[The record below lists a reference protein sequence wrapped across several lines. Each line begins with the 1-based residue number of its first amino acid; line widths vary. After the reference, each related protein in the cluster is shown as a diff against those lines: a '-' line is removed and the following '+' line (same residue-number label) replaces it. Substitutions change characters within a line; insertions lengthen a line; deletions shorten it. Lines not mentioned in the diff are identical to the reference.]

1 MKSTLGRPAIWA
13 LRALLLAAVLGGWEL
28 ASGRLFEEFFVSR
41 PSAIGAVA
49 WSWVKSGRL
58 FYHAGIT
65 ITEAVAGFALGGL
78 AGMTAGILLGRLQL
92 LADVLDP
99 FITMFYSLPKIALAP
114 LFVLW
119 FGIGMDMKIILT
131 ATVVF
136 FLVFLNT
143 YTGVRNVSRELIAIL
158 RLMGANERHVL
169 TKVVL
174 PSAVTWV
181 FAGLRLSV
189 PYALIGAIVGELIAA
204 NQGLGYLLADA
215 AGQFNTA
222 GVFAALLAIVLLA
235 LCLNLAVKLFEYR
248 AMPWQRGQAVREMS
262 I

>member
-1 MKSTLGRPAIWA
+1 MKAGRAKIWA
-13 LRALLLAAVLGGWEL
+13 LRALLLVVVIGGWEL
-28 ASGRLFEEFFVSR
+28 ASGRLFEEFFVSK
-41 PSAIGAVA
+41 PSAIAAVA
-49 WSWVKSGRL
+49 AGWVASGRL

-65 ITEAVAGFALGGL
+65 ITEALAGFALGGL
-78 AGMTAGILLGRLQL
+78 AGMTAGILLGRLRL
-92 LADVLDP
+92 LAEVLDP

-119 FGIGMDMKIILT
+119 FGIGMDMKVILT

-143 YTGVRNVSRELIAIL
+143 YTGVRNVSRELVAIL
-158 RLMGANERHVL
+158 RLMGAGERHVL

-235 LCLNLAVKLFEYR
+235 LCLNLAVKAIEYR

>member
-1 MKSTLGRPAIWA
+1 
-13 LRALLLAAVLGGWEL
+13 VE
-28 ASGRLFEEFFVSR
+28 
-41 PSAIGAVA
+41 
-49 WSWVKSGRL
+49 SGRL

-65 ITEAVAGFALGGL
+65 VIEAFTGFALGGL
-78 AGMTAGILLGRLQL
+78 AGMAAGIVLGQSRT
-92 LADVLDP
+92 LADILDP
-99 FITMFYSLPKIALAP
+99 FIMIFYSLPKIALAP

-119 FGIGMDMKIILT
+119 FGVGIDMKIILT
-131 ATVVF
+131 ASVVF

-158 RLMGANERHVL
+158 RLMGASDRHVL
-169 TKVVL
+169 TKVIL
-174 PSAVTWV
+174 PSAVSWV

-215 AGQFNTA
+215 SGQFNTA

-235 LCLNLAVKLFEYR
+235 LVLNFFVKILEKLV
-248 AMPWQRGQAVREMS
+248 MPWHQDQELREFS

>member
-1 MKSTLGRPAIWA
+1 MIMRIW
-13 LRALLLAAVLGGWEL
+13 LIRFALLATFLAVWEMT
-28 ASGRLFEEFFVSR
+28 SGRLFSAFFISS
-41 PSAIGAVA
+41 PSAVVTIF
-49 WSWVKSGRL
+49 WKWVISGRL
-58 FYHAGIT
+58 FYHAAIT
-65 ITEAVAGFALGGL
+65 VIEAFSGFVIGGL
-78 AGMTAGILLGRLQL
+78 AGMAVGIVLGQNRT
-92 LADVLDP
+92 LADILDP
-99 FITMFYSLPKIALAP
+99 FIMIFYSLPKIALAP

-119 FGIGMDMKIILT
+119 FGIGIDMKIILT

-158 RLMGANERHVL
+158 RLMGANDRHVL
-169 TKVVL
+169 TKVIL
-174 PSAVTWV
+174 PSAVSWV

-215 AGQFNTA
+215 SGQFNTA

-235 LCLNLAVKLFEYR
+235 MILNIVVKALEKLV
-248 AMPWQRGQAVREMS
+248 MPWRQEQDQREFS

>member
-1 MKSTLGRPAIWA
+1 MRVWLIRFI
-13 LRALLLAAVLGGWEL
+13 LLASFLALWEITSGWLFRLFFISSPSAVLITFWK
-28 ASGRLFEEFFVSR
+28 
-41 PSAIGAVA
+41 
-49 WSWVKSGRL
+49 WVESGRL

-65 ITEAVAGFALGGL
+65 VIEAFTGFVLGGL
-78 AGMTAGILLGRLQL
+78 AGMAVGILLGQSRT
-92 LADVLDP
+92 LADILDP
-99 FITMFYSLPKIALAP
+99 FIMIFYSLPKIALAP

-119 FGIGMDMKIILT
+119 FGVGIDMKIILT
-131 ATVVF
+131 ASVVF

-158 RLMGANERHVL
+158 RLMGASDRHVL
-169 TKVVL
+169 TKVIL
-174 PSAVTWV
+174 PSAVSWV

-204 NQGLGYLLADA
+204 NQGLGYLLVDA
-215 AGQFNTA
+215 SGQFNTA

-235 LCLNLAVKLFEYR
+235 LVLNFFVKILEKLV
-248 AMPWQRGQAVREMS
+248 MPWHQDQELREFS

>member
-1 MKSTLGRPAIWA
+1 MRIW
-13 LRALLLAAVLGGWEL
+13 LVRVALLVVFLGAWQITSGW
-28 ASGRLFEEFFVSR
+28 LFSAFFISS
-41 PSAIGAVA
+41 PSAVA
-49 WSWVKSGRL
+49 TIFWKWLVSGRL

-65 ITEAVAGFALGGL
+65 VVEAFSGFVLGGVAGMAV
-78 AGMTAGILLGRLQL
+78 GIGLGRSRT
-92 LADVLDP
+92 LADILDP
-99 FITMFYSLPKIALAP
+99 FIMIFYSLPKIALAP

-119 FGIGMDMKIILT
+119 FGIGIDMKIILT

-143 YTGVRNVSRELIAIL
+143 FTGVRNVSRELIAIL
-158 RLMGANERHVL
+158 RLMGASDRQVL
-169 TKVVL
+169 TKVIL
-174 PSAVTWV
+174 PSAVAWV

-204 NQGLGYLLADA
+204 NHGLGYLLSDA
-215 AGQFNTA
+215 SGQFNTA

-235 LCLNLAVKLFEYR
+235 MTLNFIVRILEKL
-248 AMPWQRGQAVREMS
+248 AMPWLQEQDQREFS